1 MTSTY
6 QSYIRQLP
14 PSATLIMNEQGQK
27 FVKEGKTIYRFGF
40 GQSPFYPPQTIIDS
54 LKDNAHVHDY
64 LPVKGLQELRE
75 AVSSFHKQEQN
86 LDYKAENILVGP
98 GSKQLIYSILAAFTK
113 ADVLLTTPSWVS
125 YEPQAELLDHTV
137 YRIPSSFEDKWQ
149 CTPENLDKVAKSR
162 PDSTR
167 PALMIL
173 NYPGN
178 PDGVTYTADQLE
190 ALAKVCRE
198 HNIIVIADEIY
209 GFLNF
214 EGAHRSLA
222 EFYKEGTIITVSG
235 LSKWCGAGGWRLGVA
250 LFPDE
255 LAELLIEAIA
265 GIGSETYSSATALVQ
280 YAGVLAYSAPEIQ
293 GYLSNQRQVLK
304 AVGTYVADQLNQVN
318 VRVHNPEGGF
328 YVYIDFEHYRD
339 KFAPKGVRRVP
350 KFANISL
357 KNYLVGIL
365 PGESFGEEK
374 DRLTA
379 RLAFVDFDG
388 TETLKAIENGESID
402 QSFLETYCPNV
413 IKGIQEL
420 TRAVTE
426 L

>member
-1 MTSTY
+1 M
-6 QSYIRQLP
+6 
-14 PSATLIMNEQGQK
+14 
-27 FVKEGKTIYRFGF
+27 
-40 GQSPFYPPQTIIDS
+40 
-54 LKDNAHVHDY
+54 
-64 LPVKGLQELRE
+64 
-75 AVSSFHKQEQN
+75 
-86 LDYKAENILVGP
+86 
-98 GSKQLIYSILAAFTK
+98 
-113 ADVLLTTPSWVS
+113 S

-149 CTPENLDKVAKSR
+149 CTPENLEKVAKSR

-222 EFYKEGTIITVSG
+222 EFYKEGTIITSG

-255 LAELLIEAIA
+255 LADLLIEAIA
-265 GIGSETYSSATALVQ
+265 GIGSETYSSATAPVQ

-339 KFAPKGVRRVP
+339 KFASKGCQTSTE
-350 KFANISL
+350 ICQYIL

-388 TETLKAIENGESID
+388 TETLKAIENGESIESIVLRNLLPKCD
-402 QSFLETYCPNV
+402 
-413 IKGIQEL
+413 
-420 TRAVTE
+420 
-426 L
+426 